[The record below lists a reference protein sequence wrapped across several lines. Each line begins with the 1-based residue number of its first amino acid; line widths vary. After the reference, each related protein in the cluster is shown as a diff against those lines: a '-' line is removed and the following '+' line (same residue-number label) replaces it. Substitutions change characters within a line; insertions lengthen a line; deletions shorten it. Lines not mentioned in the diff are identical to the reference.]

1 MKEALTDDRL
11 TVLEARHRALHDA
24 VSRLERRAF
33 LTPEEQREITDLKK
47 RKLLAKD
54 QLFALRRTLAC
65 PESAG
70 ALGAVSD

>member
-1 MKEALTDDRL
+1 MKEALIDDRL
-11 TVLEARHRALHDA
+11 SVLEARHRALHDA

-54 QLFALRRTLAC
+54 QLFALRRTL
-65 PESAG
+65 
-70 ALGAVSD
+70 